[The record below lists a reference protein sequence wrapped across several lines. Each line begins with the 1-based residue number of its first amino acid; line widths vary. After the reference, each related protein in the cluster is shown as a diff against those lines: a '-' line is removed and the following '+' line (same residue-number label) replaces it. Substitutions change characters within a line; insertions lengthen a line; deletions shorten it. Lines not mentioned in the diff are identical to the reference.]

1 MSYIK
6 WVILIIVLLF
16 LVTFGVKNSQLIRL
30 YYHLNFET
38 GYFPLHAL
46 VYISIVIGIVIGMLV
61 GIYARIDLR
70 RRIRRLQRENR
81 ELKEK
86 AVEEEKEKEAPVT
99 APGIDKEET
108 EQGHIN

>member
-6 WVILIIVLLF
+6 WIILIIVLLF
-16 LVTFGVKNSQLIRL
+16 LITFGVKNSQPIQL

-38 GYFPLHAL
+38 GHFPLYAL

-70 RRIRRLQRENR
+70 RRIRRLQRENK

-86 AVEEEKEKEAPVT
+86 VVEEEKEEKAPVT
-99 APGIDKEET
+99 APAVEREEV
-108 EQGHIN
+108 EQSHTY